1 MKEMTDLLCRLIGT
15 PSVSGSEEKTAA
27 LLADYL
33 QAQPGIRVER
43 MGNNVIARKDSF
55 SAGLPTVL
63 LCSHHDTVRP
73 AASYS
78 RDPFVPV
85 TENDPQGRTRLYG
98 LGSND
103 AGGAVV
109 TMIRAFCG
117 LQELPF
123 NLLLVL
129 AAGEETSDP
138 AGITRV
144 LPALPEISCA
154 IMGEPTGLQ
163 AAVGEKGLLV
173 LDGHTWGRSSHA
185 ARNDGVNALY
195 AALDDIAVLRNFRFE
210 KESEIMGPIHLQV
223 TQIEAGEQHNII
235 PDSCHYVVDIRTTDA
250 YTSSGIVELL
260 GKVVSGQLVPR
271 NLSYKA
277 SLTPLGNPLRDAV
290 KKAGL
295 GTYISPTSSDW
306 MRLPCPAIK
315 LGPGDSLRSH
325 TPDEFIYLSELEQG
339 VETYTKVLRS
349 LTLQHNGNTL
359 E

>member
-1 MKEMTDLLCRLIGT
+1 
-15 PSVSGSEEKTAA
+15 V
-27 LLADYL
+27 
-33 QAQPGIRVER
+33 
-43 MGNNVIARKDSF
+43 
-55 SAGLPTVL
+55 
-63 LCSHHDTVRP
+63 
-73 AASYS
+73 
-78 RDPFVPV
+78 
-85 TENDPQGRTRLYG
+85 
-98 LGSND
+98 
-103 AGGAVV
+103 
-109 TMIRAFCG
+109 
-117 LQELPF
+117 
-123 NLLLVL
+123 
-129 AAGEETSDP
+129 
-138 AGITRV
+138 
-144 LPALPEISCA
+144 
-154 IMGEPTGLQ
+154 GEPTGLQ

-325 TPDEFIYLSELEQG
+325 TSDEFIYLSELEQG